1 MKNAIVDPLGRI
13 SSLVELLQYRT
24 FQNPEKRL
32 YTFLANGETEDG
44 YLTYKELDLR
54 ARAVGAYL
62 QSLDLQGER
71 ALLLYPAG
79 LDYIVAFMG
88 CLYAGAIAVPAYPP
102 RLNRNLLRLQNI
114 VQDSKAQAVLT
125 TSSIISKFEPLIAQ
139 TPGLSEVQWLMTDDI
154 NTAIASRWLEPSI
167 KKDTLAFLQ
176 YTSGSVG
183 APKGVMVSHGN
194 VLNNEKMIQTAFEL
208 HEDSVIVGWLP
219 IYHDMG
225 LMGNVLQALYSG
237 STYIFMS
244 PVDFLQK
251 PYRWLKAISDYKGT
265 FCGGPNFAY
274 ELCVNKIT
282 EEQKETL
289 DLSSWKTAFNGAE
302 PVRYETIE
310 RFVSAFES
318 VGFSREATYP
328 CYGMA
333 ETTLMI
339 SGGAVSKPF
348 VSKMFSA
355 QDMEK
360 NIVTIGDNHEKDH
373 VLVSSGHTWLNHKI
387 VITDPETLVRC
398 SPDNVGEIW
407 VSGSSVA
414 QGYWN
419 KPEITKNIF
428 QAHLA
433 GSGEGPFLRT
443 GDLGFIHDGEIFV
456 TGRLKDLIIIR
467 GTNHYPQDIELTVDQ
482 CHEAIRPGCCAAF
495 SIDIDGEER
504 LCIVAEIER
513 RYRPRVNH
521 NQTDSDKREKDP
533 NKILEEIYAAIKKNV
548 FNSHELQ
555 VYEILLLK
563 PGSIPKTSS
572 GKIQR
577 HACRN
582 GLLDGTLRAERGIMN
597 G

>member
-62 QSLDLQGER
+62 QSLNLQGER

-88 CLYAGAIAVPAYPP
+88 CLYAGVIAVPAYPP

-114 VQDSKAQAVLT
+114 AQDSKAQAILT

-139 TPGLSEVQWLMTDDI
+139 TPGLSEVQWLITDNI

-167 KKDTLAFLQ
+167 TEDTLAFLQ

-183 APKGVMVSHGN
+183 TPKGVMVSHGN

-208 HEDSVIVGWLP
+208 HENSVSVGWLP

-225 LMGNVLQALYSG
+225 LMANVLQTIYSG
-237 STYIFMS
+237 SSYIFMS

-274 ELCVNKIT
+274 ELCINKIT
-282 EEQKETL
+282 EEQKKTL
-289 DLSSWKTAFNGAE
+289 DLTSWKVAFNGAE

-310 RFVSAFES
+310 QFAAAFAP
-318 VGFSREATYP
+318 VGFSREAIYP

-339 SGGAVSKPF
+339 SGGAVSEPF
-348 VSKMFSA
+348 VYTMFNA
-355 QDMEK
+355 QDLEK
-360 NIVTIGDNHEKDH
+360 NIVSIGDNHEKDR
-373 VLVSSGHTWLNHKI
+373 VLVGCGHTWLDHKL

-398 SPDNVGEIW
+398 SPDKVGEIW
-407 VSGSSVA
+407 VSGPSIA

-419 KPEITKNIF
+419 KPEITKNVF
-428 QAHLA
+428 QAYLA
-433 GSGEGPFLRT
+433 DSGEGPFLRT
-443 GDLGFIHDGEIFV
+443 GDLGFIHDGELFV

-467 GTNHYPQDIELTVDQ
+467 GTNHYPQDIELTVEQ
-482 CHEAIRPGCCAAF
+482 CHKAIRPGCCAAF

-504 LCIVAEIER
+504 LGIVAEIER
-513 RYRPRVNH
+513 RYRPRVNN
-521 NQTDSDKREKDP
+521 NQTDIDRREHGQ
-533 NKILEEIYAAIKKNV
+533 NKIVEDIYTAIKKSV
-548 FNSHELQ
+548 FESHELQ
-555 VYEILLLK
+555 IHEILLLK

-582 GLLDGTLRAERGIMN
+582 GLLDGTLCAERGIMN